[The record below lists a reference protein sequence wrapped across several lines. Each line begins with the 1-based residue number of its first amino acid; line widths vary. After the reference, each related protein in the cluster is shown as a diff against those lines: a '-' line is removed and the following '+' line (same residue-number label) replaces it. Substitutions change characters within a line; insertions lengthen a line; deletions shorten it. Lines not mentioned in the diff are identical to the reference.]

1 MTVLD
6 AFMALPSRLQGVT
19 ADPTAVLAETVRFF
33 GSAPP
38 PEQQASVEAVVAAML
53 EAGIGQAVATAG
65 MFGSD
70 MLGHPEH
77 GTDSAEDLL
86 EACERY
92 PEQLRAAPMIDS
104 IPGIRTV
111 CRRVEELAA
120 HPLVV
125 LFRVVPLLIQEPMNS
140 RVFYPI
146 YERCEALSLPVS
158 INMGIPG
165 PKVRAA
171 CQQAILVDDIL
182 IDFPDLVV
190 IGAHMGHPW
199 EDLLVRL
206 MMKFEN
212 LYLCNSGYLA
222 KYIQPEVVKFM
233 NSSRGQ
239 GKLMFA
245 SDFPVLPFDRSLIEA
260 RRLPL
265 KPEAMEAFLSGNC
278 RRVLGWKEQPTAPA
292 DANRDG

>member
-1 MTVLD
+1 VTVVD

-19 ADPTAVLAETVRFF
+19 AEPTPVLAETVRFF
-33 GSAPP
+33 GTAPP
-38 PEQQASVEAVVAAML
+38 AEQQASVEAVLDAMQA
-53 EAGIGQAVATAG
+53 AGIGQAVATAG

-70 MLGHPEH
+70 MLGHPER
-77 GTDSAEDLL
+77 GTDPAEDLVD
-86 EACERY
+86 ACERY

-111 CRRVEELAA
+111 CRRVEELGA

-125 LFRVVPLLIQEPMNS
+125 LIRVVPLLIQEPMNS

-158 INMGIPG
+158 INMGVPG
-165 PKVRAA
+165 PKVRAS

-222 KYIQPEVVKFM
+222 KYIRPEVINFM
-233 NSSRGQ
+233 NSSRGRE
-239 GKLMFA
+239 KLMFA

-278 RRVLGWKEQPTAPA
+278 RRVLDWKEQTAEPV
-292 DANRDG
+292 DATRNA